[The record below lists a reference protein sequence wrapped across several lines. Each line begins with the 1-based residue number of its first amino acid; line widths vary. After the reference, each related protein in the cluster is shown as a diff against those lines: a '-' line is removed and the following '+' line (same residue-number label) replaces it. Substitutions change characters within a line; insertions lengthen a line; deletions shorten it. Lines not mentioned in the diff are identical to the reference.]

1 VDAWHDFF
9 VAQVGASAALAG
21 LIFVG
26 VSISLDEIV
35 GYPHLVL
42 RAATALVLLVT
53 TLIVASALL
62 APLPSNDEAGWVVG
76 GVGIAAS
83 LVVGALGA
91 ASARRAPAAY
101 RSLSRLSAV
110 LAQLAVIP
118 FIIAGALL
126 VTTGV
131 DGLFWLLPA
140 FVLCY
145 VVSLAD
151 AWVLLVET
159 HR

>member
-1 VDAWHDFF
+1 
-9 VAQVGASAALAG
+9 
-21 LIFVG
+21 
-26 VSISLDEIV
+26 
-35 GYPHLVL
+35 
-42 RAATALVLLVT
+42 
-53 TLIVASALL
+53 
-62 APLPSNDEAGWVVG
+62 
-76 GVGIAAS
+76 
-83 LVVGALGA
+83 
-91 ASARRAPAAY
+91 
-101 RSLSRLSAV
+101 V

-118 FIIAGALL
+118 FVIAGALL